1 MTFTVKASESH
12 APGALAYQMAYGDGS
27 SDQNN
32 VPAYCTSG
40 SGAPA
45 SQTWSLSHSYTKAGT
60 YHAMVIVRA
69 NCTADRVTVQLT
81 ITVS

>member
-1 MTFTVKASESH
+1 MKASESH

-32 VPAYCTSG
+32 VPTYCSSG
-40 SGAPA
+40 PGSPA
-45 SQTWSLSHSYTKAGT
+45 SQTWQLSHSYTKAGT
-60 YHAMVIVRA
+60 YRATVTVKA
-69 NCTADRVTVQLT
+69 NCTSDTVTLDVF